1 MSTEINAMLNRLY
14 ANDEVT
20 SMSKTAEDN
29 LLSALSDERQVSENP
44 YSTMSDGDLLS
55 LLGEVEK
62 VASVGGTPD
71 LLEKTASEMLGG
83 QVMARAMVHEM
94 GLIKEAMSHG
104 ICRVCKEAPMDVEQS
119 SICSG
124 CNEASS

>member
-62 VASVGGTPD
+62 
-71 LLEKTASEMLGG
+71 
-83 QVMARAMVHEM
+83 M